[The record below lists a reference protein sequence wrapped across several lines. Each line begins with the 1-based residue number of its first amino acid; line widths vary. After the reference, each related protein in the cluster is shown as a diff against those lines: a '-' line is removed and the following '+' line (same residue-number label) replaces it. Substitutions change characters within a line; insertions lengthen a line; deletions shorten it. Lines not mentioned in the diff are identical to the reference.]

1 VSGGAIADA
10 GAYQTFL
17 SLFTLG
23 RTVAYLGIQTFITQR
38 LIANLPLKD
47 LFLIQPVSSLLG
59 ASTMLAAPGLG
70 GAIAGLS
77 LQKLPQYSIDETARK
92 AFAGLVPE
100 ERRGRVSLFL
110 DSYLVSLGSILGA
123 LITGTILLMGRLGWG
138 DRLPS
143 HLLYLGVAGL
153 MALLSLWA
161 VLQMRAVYDKSLL
174 NWRLKRRQRRFPLA
188 IFARTGAAVFGTRQ
202 ALALFAAGL
211 SAGRNGQPRPLHRPV
226 GKLDFC
232 LHAYP

>member
-1 VSGGAIADA
+1 MSGGAIADA

-123 LITGTILLMGRLGWG
+123 LITGTILLMGRLG
-138 DRLPS
+138 
-143 HLLYLGVAGL
+143 
-153 MALLSLWA
+153 
-161 VLQMRAVYDKSLL
+161 
-174 NWRLKRRQRRFPLA
+174 
-188 IFARTGAAVFGTRQ
+188 
-202 ALALFAAGL
+202 
-211 SAGRNGQPRPLHRPV
+211 
-226 GKLDFC
+226 
-232 LHAYP
+232 